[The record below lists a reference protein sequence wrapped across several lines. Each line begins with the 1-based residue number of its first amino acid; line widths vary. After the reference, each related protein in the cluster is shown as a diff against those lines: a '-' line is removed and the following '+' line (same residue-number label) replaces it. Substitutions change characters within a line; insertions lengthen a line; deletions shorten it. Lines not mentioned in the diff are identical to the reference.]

1 MTSPAD
7 IKKYRA
13 ENLQLKQQIEKRTG
27 KTAAQLYKERSKR
40 IRDAVEMRIPDRVPF
55 TVFTD
60 VHAYAGIPNSAD
72 YYDPMAFKRANRQVA
87 VDLAP
92 DMGQSGFPSCGDAMT
107 ALDVKNVLWPGG
119 PLPPNYGFQAV
130 EGEYMKAEEY
140 DIFLKDPSDF
150 IVRYYLPRIYGALAP
165 LAKLPPLQTL
175 HQGFDGLTPFLTS
188 PEFQEMAKRLAEAG
202 KHTEQFRQIITETI
216 DDLEELGFPPF
227 AKFVLGG
234 VGGAPFDTLTS
245 SFRGMKGSMLDMYRR
260 PEKLLQAC
268 EAIIDRKIARSI
280 PADKSDK
287 DFPPRVAMPL
297 WRGDPNFM
305 SEEHFKKFY
314 WPGLKKSLITH
325 IELGYVPVPF
335 FEAPFGERLKYLQ
348 EIPAGK
354 MIAGIHAS
362 DAAIAKKY
370 LGDRMCLMVNCPNTA
385 KLWTLNQLDTFLRDM
400 VKVAGKKGGLI
411 MLIMMPDNASVKDMQ
426 ALLKSFEE
434 YSRY

>member
-1 MTSPAD
+1 MTSPTE
-7 IKKYRA
+7 IKKYRE
-13 ENLQLKQQIEKRTG
+13 ENLRFKQQIEQRSG
-27 KTAAQLYKERSKR
+27 KTAAQLYDERSKR
-40 IRDAVEMRIPDRVPF
+40 IRDAVELRVPDRVPF

-72 YYDPMAFKRANRQVA
+72 YYDPMAFKRANRQIA

-140 DIFLKDPSDF
+140 DIFLNDFSDF
-150 IVRYYLPRIYGALAP
+150 VVRYYLPRIYGALAP

-175 HQGFDGLTPFLTS
+175 HQGFDGLTTMFAS

-202 KHTEQFRQIITETI
+202 RHTEQFRKIITETI
-216 DDLEELGFPPF
+216 NDLEELGFPPF
-227 AKFVLGG
+227 AKFVPGA

-245 SFRGMKGSMLDMYRR
+245 SFRGMKGSMVDMYRR
-260 PEKLLQAC
+260 PEKLLKAC
-268 EAIIDRKIARSI
+268 EAIIDRKIARAI

-287 DFPPRVAMPL
+287 DYPTRVAMPL

-314 WPGLKKSLITH
+314 WPGLKKSLQVH
-325 IELGYVPVPF
+325 IDLGYVPVPF

-348 EIPAGK
+348 ELPAGK

-370 LGDRMCLMVNCPNTA
+370 LGDRMCLMVNCPNTT
-385 KLWTLNQLDTFLRDM
+385 KLWTLNQLDSFLRDM

-411 MLIMMPDNASVKDMQ
+411 MLILMPDNAPVKDMQ